1 MLSFPSSPTVNQ
13 QATLNG
19 RTYRWTG
26 SVWEFVSSGGGS
38 SGLTWSSVPASATA
52 SGTAGQIAYD
62 GSYYYV
68 CTEANAW
75 KRTALSS
82 WSLDP
87 FFSSVSLLLHMDGT
101 GSTFTDN
108 SPSPK
113 TITASGNATQST
125 GQSKWG
131 GKSAYFDGSGDYL
144 SFPDLGIGTSPFVI
158 EMWFKAG
165 AVNRYAQLIGNES
178 GLAGFTLLLNN
189 DNVGQVAVYAGA
201 GLVVAS
207 SSGDWTDDAW
217 HHLAFVRSSGG
228 GISLYLDGTRY
239 GTGSYSSSLTSSSA
253 TYVGTNAIFSNRD
266 YAGYI
271 DDLRITIGSDRGYT
285 GATIPVPT
293 APFPD

>member
-1 MLSFPSSPTVNQ
+1 MLFRSAPTVLAQ
-13 QATLNG
+13 TPITDYVVQ
-19 RTYRWTG
+19 YRP
-26 SVWEFVSSGGGS
+26 SGGEWTTFSDG
-38 SGLTWSSVPASATA
+38 TSATA
-52 SGTAGQIAYD
+52 SATVTGLTNGTAYTFRVRAVNGVGD
-62 GSYYYV
+62 G
-68 CTEANAW
+68 AW
-75 KRTALSS
+75 ATTSS
-82 WSLDP
+82 SVTPTSGDP

-125 GQSKWG
+125 AQSKWG